1 MATRQWLRGGDV
13 ILPLG
18 VLGAIVVV
26 DALLPARIV
35 VSGAFV
41 IAAIVASAITT
52 VRRTALIAAAAPS
65 LVTHHLPDGAR
76 LLFYTDGLVETRDRD
91 GAFFPLTERAAALR
105 TGSLE
110 DALDGCSPNWP
121 TTSST
126 RSPTMWPWS
135 SSNANP
141 ATLNWAWTTG
151 PDTRIPMSRTVRHRV
166 PPRPSPRHT
175 LPVPLRSLAAA
186 GQRTRRTPWPGSPA
200 RLAI

>member
-65 LVTHHLPDGAR
+65 LVTHHLPEGAR

-110 DALDGCSPNWP
+110 DALDGLLAQLADHVEHQITDDVALVLVERQPSHAELGVDH
-121 TTSST
+121 
-126 RSPTMWPWS
+126 RS
-135 SSNANP
+135 
-141 ATLNWAWTTG
+141 
-151 PDTRIPMSRTVRHRV
+151 
-166 PPRPSPRHT
+166 
-175 LPVPLRSLAAA
+175 
-186 GQRTRRTPWPGSPA
+186 
-200 RLAI
+200 